1 MRKLRF
7 VGLLTLALSF
17 AALSGLA
24 QRDRDPDDQDDRD
37 DEYVRH
43 VNAPEMS
50 ALGLLAASALGAG
63 FYLVRRRTKSRE

>member
-1 MRKLRF
+1 MRKLWF
-7 VGLLTLALSF
+7 VVLLTLVLSF

-24 QRDRDPDDQDDRD
+24 QRDRDRDGKDDRD
-37 DEYVRH
+37 DDYVRH

-63 FYLVRRRTKSRE
+63 FYLVRRRAKSCK